1 MLSALCRALR
11 PMLPAAVGTVLL
23 SSAGQAA
30 AECRWIVQPYL
41 SEAVLKEG
49 RPTYDIL
56 YDGLERRTFYA
67 FSVTSS
73 ALAERLAVGGPLP
86 DLDGDARP
94 LVAAL
99 TPLDHTVYRLDPE
112 TARPPAIYLVAAA
125 MPVPE
130 LDRLGARIEPA
141 RPVTVSEYVPRT
153 RGASDQSGALPP
165 RTEPTVVA
173 EAGFATSGDLTIC
186 AYELAQR

>member
-1 MLSALCRALR
+1 MLNALGRVLHSALAT
-11 PMLPAAVGTVLL
+11 AAGAVLL
-23 SSAGQAA
+23 AGAGQAT

-49 RPTYDIL
+49 RPTYEIL

-67 FSVTSS
+67 FTVTSE
-73 ALAERLAVGGPLP
+73 ALAERLAAGGELP
-86 DLDGDARP
+86 DLGDEARP
-94 LVAAL
+94 LVAGL
-99 TPLDHTVYRLDPE
+99 TPLDHTVYRLDPG

-125 MPVPE
+125 MPVPD
-130 LDRLGARIEPA
+130 LDRLGARIVPA
-141 RPVTVSEYVPRT
+141 RPVTVSQYVPRT
-153 RGASDQSGALPP
+153 RGATDQSGALPR